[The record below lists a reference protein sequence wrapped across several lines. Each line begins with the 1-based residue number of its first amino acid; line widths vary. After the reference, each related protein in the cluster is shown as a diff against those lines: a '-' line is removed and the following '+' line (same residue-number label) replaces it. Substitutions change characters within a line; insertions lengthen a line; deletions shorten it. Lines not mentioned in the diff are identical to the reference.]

1 VRTFVIPCCWL
12 ALALTGIAPGLA
24 SAQVI
29 HLKNGDV
36 ICADQIKEGEN
47 RVQYSIGDDT
57 YTIPKALIQSID
69 VQSVDVQSTDQARP
83 RQTGVMLGASELPA
97 YTPSTQAAGEDHL
110 LDRIIRDG
118 QVNRDALSSIE
129 SRGNAAETAVAFYI
143 AGRQEF
149 QGGKYD
155 QARRD
160 FEAALHHDP
169 QNPSILNYYA
179 ALLVKTG
186 DAQEA
191 VSHAQRAAGL
201 APDSADAL
209 AVLGYAQYAAN
220 RPRDAVQSW
229 KRSLALRPDA
239 SIQQLLARAEREAA
253 AEGNYS
259 ERETGHFVLR
269 YEGTQSSE
277 TFRRQIL
284 ATLESEY
291 EELAREFGVEPR
303 SSIQVV
309 LYTNQAFFDVTQA
322 PSWTGALNDGKL
334 RIPLQG
340 LGSVTPD
347 LARVLKHELAH
358 SFVNQLSM
366 GRCPH
371 WLNEGIA
378 QALEP
383 KSLGPRGPRLAQLF
397 KLEQEIPLNALEG
410 GFASF
415 SALEAALAYDESLA
429 TVEYMWRGYGMSDI
443 LRILERL
450 GRGDSVEA
458 ALRSAIHCDYRQLQD
473 EVGAALLR
481 QFGN

>member
-1 VRTFVIPCCWL
+1 MRIFVIPCFWL
-12 ALALTGIAPGLA
+12 AIALTSIGPGQA
-24 SAQVI
+24 SAEVI

-36 ICADQIKEGEN
+36 IYADQIKKSEN

-57 YTIPKALIQSID
+57 YIIPKALIQSID
-69 VQSVDVQSTDQARP
+69 FQSIDQVRP
-83 RQTGVMLGASELPA
+83 RQTSVPTGATELPA
-97 YTPSTQAAGEDHL
+97 YTPSMQAAGEDHL

-118 QVNRDALSSIE
+118 QVNRDALNSIE
-129 SRGNAAETAVAFYI
+129 SRGNASETAVAFYI

-186 DAQEA
+186 NAQEA
-191 VSHAQRAAGL
+191 ISNAQRAAGL
-201 APDSADAL
+201 AADSADAL

-220 RPRDAVQSW
+220 RPRDAMQSW

-277 TFRRQIL
+277 AFRRQIL

-303 SSIQVV
+303 SSIQVI

-383 KSLGPRGPRLAQLF
+383 KSLGSRGPRLAQLF

-410 GFASF
+410 GFSSF
-415 SALEAALAYDESLA
+415 STLEAVLAYDESLA

-443 LRILERL
+443 LRILEKL

-458 ALRSAIHCDYRQLQD
+458 ALRSTIHCDYRQLQD
-473 EVGAALLR
+473 EVGTALLR